1 MTAPNEVDQD
11 AAARA
16 AQLDPDA
23 QLDLLDRELARR
35 RAERAAGADRAKA
48 AGGPCSR
55 CGAVESWQAPG
66 RGGWAGG
73 DQHGAVCH
81 PCDRERGGPSGDDRE
96 HRIRAAR
103 QVLGQ
108 TPAPPWA
115 GHGSEPAARYWHD
128 DYLAD
133 AMPWWHEVPGRPAV
147 RRPRAPTPAALQ
159 PRPPA
164 PLRRLRRQG
173 RGLDRRAGRHRGPG
187 RQRRHRPIQPG
198 LLPPD
203 LDLPLRPR

>member
-11 AAARA
+11 PAARA

-35 RAERAAGADRAKA
+35 RAERAADADRAKA

-66 RGGWAGG
+66 VGGWAGG

-81 PCDRERGGPSGDDRE
+81 PCDRERGGPPGDDRE

-115 GHGSEPAARYWHD
+115 HHGSEPGRPLLARR
-128 DYLAD
+128 L
-133 AMPWWHEVPGRPAV
+133 PGR
-147 RRPRAPTPAALQ
+147 RDALV
-159 PRPPA
+159 A
-164 PLRRLRRQG
+164 
-173 RGLDRRAGRHRGPG
+173 
-187 RQRRHRPIQPG
+187 
-198 LLPPD
+198 
-203 LDLPLRPR
+203 